1 MLIGKPAFCSSVCNF
16 YYVTSE
22 TFNLE
27 VFLLFWLT
35 ATGSIL
41 VQGEMLSSGYRWYR
55 VGTASGRCAPSA
67 QFALLYL
74 QSISVL
80 MEVLIRPQPYS
91 HPLKGLS
98 LLLSV
103 RITLVMAALWDALH
117 PPPSPPSPFFSASSS
132 PLCKQG
138 NHSSHYHS
146 VPLSGSRPFL
156 PINNIWL

>member
-1 MLIGKPAFCSSVCNF
+1 MLIGKPAFRSSVCNF
-16 YYVTSE
+16 YHVTSE
-22 TFNLE
+22 TFNHE
-27 VFLLFWLT
+27 VFLLFWLI
-35 ATGSIL
+35 ATGPIL
-41 VQGEMLSSGYRWYR
+41 VQGEMLSSGYRR
-55 VGTASGRCAPSA
+55 AGSGRCAPSA

-98 LLLSV
+98 LLLRV

-117 PPPSPPSPFFSASSS
+117 PPPSPPPPFFSASSS

-146 VPLSGSRPFL
+146 VPL
-156 PINNIWL
+156 PIKNIWL